1 MGNIARNSH
10 QDTAAVTVGSYSL
23 IVLTGPFKVQRVE
36 VTGAISF
43 PSESLVSGDFFLNPL
58 LLGVQAIPNGNT
70 ALTLPSAQGNAEFLT
85 VEAYR
90 PQNAFAAWA
99 PSTDTAE
106 AIGGGD
112 FALTWAGQAY
122 YAGTTDFIFTT
133 GLQNGSE
140 SLLVA
145 LSMTIWY
152 T

>member
-1 MGNIARNSH
+1 VGSIVREAH
-10 QDTAAVTVGSYSL
+10 QDTSAVTVGSYNL
-23 IVLTGPFKVQRVE
+23 VVLTGPFKVQRIV

-43 PSESLVSGDFFLNPL
+43 PSEALVAGDFFLNPL

-70 ALTLPSAQGNAEFLT
+70 PLTLPSAIGNSEFLV

-106 AIGGGD
+106 AIGGGE
-112 FALTWAGQAY
+112 FSLTWAGQAY
-122 YAGTTDFIFTT
+122 YAGTTDFLFTT

-145 LSMTIWY
+145 VCMTIWY